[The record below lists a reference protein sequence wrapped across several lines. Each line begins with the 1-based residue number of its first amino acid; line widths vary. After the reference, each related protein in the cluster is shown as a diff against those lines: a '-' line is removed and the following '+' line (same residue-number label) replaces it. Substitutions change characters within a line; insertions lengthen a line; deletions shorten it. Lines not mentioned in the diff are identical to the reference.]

1 MILIGRLIDLTGKR
15 FGRLLV
21 LRRNGTAKDGTPLW
35 ECQCECGNIRDIRGT
50 ALRSGST
57 LSCGC
62 LHSEIISKRVKK
74 YNEYKLI

>member
-50 ALRSGST
+50 SL
-57 LSCGC
+57 
-62 LHSEIISKRVKK
+62 
-74 YNEYKLI
+74 